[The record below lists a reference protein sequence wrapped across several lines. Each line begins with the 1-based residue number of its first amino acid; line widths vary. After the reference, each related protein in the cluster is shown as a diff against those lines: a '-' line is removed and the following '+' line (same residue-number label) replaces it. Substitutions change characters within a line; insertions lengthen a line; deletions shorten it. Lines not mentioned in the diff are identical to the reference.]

1 MQWRFAI
8 KYLTSRKSHSVINVI
23 ATVSLLAVVVPVA
36 AMVILLSVF
45 NGFESLVRDLYKVVD
60 ADIEITARV
69 GLSSSDDEL
78 RQKIV
83 GVEGVEAMSLV
94 IERQAL
100 LSHRDNRVAV
110 RLRGVDEEYNKVV
123 PIEEFTSVGNAVVS
137 WDDEDYLMV
146 GGALAYE
153 LGVNMVMPEAVE
165 VYSLGGGHIGSI
177 LPTFAMHNTPLTVS
191 GIFVVDQQYSSSFA
205 MTSLRAAKSIFGVD
219 DVADMALVKVAN
231 GASHEKV
238 ADRLRQALG
247 EGYKVT
253 LREEKNEGFYAIMR
267 YEKWTIFFVSL
278 LVLMIASLSI
288 IGTVI
293 MLVLEKRNE
302 RTTLLSIG
310 ADNAFIRGI
319 FVREGLLISGIGGAI
334 GLVLGVGVTL
344 AQQYFGFVKMP
355 SGNFLVENYPVEL
368 QVWDLLMIFV
378 VFVAVALGVSIV
390 ATSTMI
396 KREKRC

>member
-60 ADIEITARV
+60 ADIEITARG

-110 RLRGVDEEYNKVV
+110 RLRGVDEEYSKVV

-355 SGNFLVENYPVEL
+355 GGNFLVENYPVEL